1 MQQAIIYNHHHWT
14 SMGTVECTM
23 QQYISAP
30 YMLSLQA
37 LTEVANLAS
46 CIIVASCIGTR
57 AGPDL
62 VDCGGGSSCLL
73 LLHPSL
79 TCTDPGP

>member
-1 MQQAIIYNHHHWT
+1 MQQSTTTTTTEGAWALWRAQCSNRSVYLTCFPHK
-14 SMGTVECTM
+14 
-23 QQYISAP
+23 P
-30 YMLSLQA
+30 LQK
-37 LTEVANLAS
+37 LLIMVS
-46 CIIVASCIGTR
+46 CIIVASCIGTH